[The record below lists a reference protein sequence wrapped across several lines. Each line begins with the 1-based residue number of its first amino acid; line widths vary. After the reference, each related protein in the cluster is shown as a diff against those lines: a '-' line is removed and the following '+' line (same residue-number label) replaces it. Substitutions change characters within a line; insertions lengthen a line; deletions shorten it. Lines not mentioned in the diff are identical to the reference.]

1 MINSIFIKNI
11 YDVILYILVCPLLI
25 IKLLSC
31 IIYDFYQLLIIN
43 NSNIINS
50 NYNNNIYNNILFMT
64 SLLVILIII
73 VLLNIHNNNNN
84 NNNMSLENIV
94 EDNIND
100 ICSNK
105 SNNSPY
111 NITIKSN
118 SNNNDN
124 NDNNNNDDNI
134 SIDSETLTLL
144 EETNIKMK
152 KLALTNK
159 NILIGWYIKINDEP
173 SYCGEII
180 GLKKRY
186 LRSTLFI
193 IKLDDDT
200 IKEVSLKRID
210 GDKIKGDVDF
220 TLIEKIN

>member
-1 MINSIFIKNI
+1 
-11 YDVILYILVCPLLI
+11 
-25 IKLLSC
+25 
-31 IIYDFYQLLIIN
+31 
-43 NSNIINS
+43 
-50 NYNNNIYNNILFMT
+50 
-64 SLLVILIII
+64 
-73 VLLNIHNNNNN
+73 
-84 NNNMSLENIV
+84 
-94 EDNIND
+94 
-100 ICSNK
+100 
-105 SNNSPY
+105 
-111 NITIKSN
+111 
-118 SNNNDN
+118 
-124 NDNNNNDDNI
+124 
-134 SIDSETLTLL
+134 
-144 EETNIKMK
+144 MK
-152 KLALTNK
+152 KLFYLGFCVTTHRAQRETIDTDNTIYEWGKMNTKSRYIALSRSTNK